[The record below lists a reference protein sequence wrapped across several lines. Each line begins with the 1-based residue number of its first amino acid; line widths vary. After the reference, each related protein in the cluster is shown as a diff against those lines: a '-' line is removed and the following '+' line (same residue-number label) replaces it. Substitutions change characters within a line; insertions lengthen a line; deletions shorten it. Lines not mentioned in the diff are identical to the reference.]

1 MVAALPR
8 RELVRWIQSRELQ
21 VIEFVPASC
30 TCAHTTPQCGPG
42 RRGAGEPLPRFT
54 TTRLQMCNEAVR
66 RTIQFEA
73 ACDGCADRLLGLFVD
88 PAKVNRVT
96 LNNSSGLA
104 SWES

>member
-1 MVAALPR
+1 VARA
-8 RELVRWIQSRELQ
+8 
-21 VIEFVPASC
+21 A
-30 TCAHTTPQCGPG
+30 
-42 RRGAGEPLPRFT
+42 GAGELLPRFT

-66 RTIQFEA
+66 RTIQIEA

-88 PAKVNRVT
+88 SAKVNRVT